1 VECKL
6 LQRQNAIAVLVQL
19 LEKLLRVVGLCGLRL
34 KFKGTRS
41 KIRVPITARSWV
53 LTFPEVVE
61 HVGLWKE

>member
-1 VECKL
+1 VGCKL
-6 LQRQNAIAVLVQL
+6 LQRQNAIAVFVKL

-41 KIRVPITARSWV
+41 KIRVPITARSWE
-53 LTFPEVVE
+53 LKFAEVE